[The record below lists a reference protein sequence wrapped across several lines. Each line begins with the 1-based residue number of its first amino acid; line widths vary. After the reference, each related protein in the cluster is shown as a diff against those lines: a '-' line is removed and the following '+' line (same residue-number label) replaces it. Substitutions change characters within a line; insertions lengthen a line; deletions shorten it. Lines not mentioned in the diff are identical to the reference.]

1 MISPTTR
8 FDIQNL
14 AATLVSDYLVPC
26 QDIDPIFGTMEDFE
40 VLAAAAKERGLRVVM
55 DFVPNHS
62 SNEHEWFLR
71 SEAREEPYTDYY
83 VWRDRNDSNPS
94 NAPHYI
100 TLDSNA
106 MRGRRCPQQLGE
118 RVPRLGLGVEREEAA
133 VLLPRLHQG
142 DARPQQ
148 LTSDVTWP
156 GATRP
161 QLLEP
166 RGAAGDGGRPPVLD
180 RQGGGRVQVRP
191 LLKCD
196 AVE

>member
-83 VWRDRNDSNPS
+83 VWADPAGWD
-94 NAPHYI
+94 
-100 TLDSNA
+100 
-106 MRGRRCPQQLGE
+106 
-118 RVPRLGLGVEREEAA
+118 
-133 VLLPRLHQG
+133 G
-142 DARPQQ
+142 DTP
-148 LTSDVTWP
+148 
-156 GATRP
+156 
-161 QLLEP
+161 
-166 RGAAGDGGRPPVLD
+166 RPPNNWLSKVRSSAWSWSQER
-180 RQGGGRVQVRP
+180 RQFYYHQYQPAQPDLNFRNRSGRW
-191 LLKCD
+191 LN
-196 AVE
+196 

>member
-14 AATLVSDYLVPC
+14 AATLVCDYLVPC

-94 NAPHYI
+94 NTPLHYTVTPHY
-100 TLDSNA
+100 
-106 MRGRRCPQQLGE
+106 
-118 RVPRLGLGVEREEAA
+118 
-133 VLLPRLHQG
+133 
-142 DARPQQ
+142 
-148 LTSDVTWP
+148 
-156 GATRP
+156 TR
-161 QLLEP
+161 Q
-166 RGAAGDGGRPPVLD
+166 
-180 RQGGGRVQVRP
+180 
-191 LLKCD
+191 
-196 AVE
+196 